1 MAAPPAAAV
10 TARIVHLALVLGAVT
25 VTGVHAAVR
34 AKAPPAGGPPALLP
48 VLAAAAVA
56 TTALAL
62 ALKARLPGR
71 AAGTGEAEW
80 WAANLRS
87 ALLIWALLESAAVM
101 GAVFYLIG
109 VGTWGLVVAAAA
121 LALLVANGPGRLI
134 DR

>member
-1 MAAPPAAAV
+1 MAGSPAPA

-25 VTGVHAAVR
+25 VTGVLAAVR
-34 AKAPPAGGPPALLP
+34 AAAPPATGPRALVP
-48 VLAAAAVA
+48 VLGGGAVA
-56 TTALAL
+56 TIALAL
-62 ALKARLPGR
+62 ALKARIPVR
-71 AAGTGEAEW
+71 TAGATADEW

-87 ALLIWALLESAAVM
+87 AIVIWALFESAVTT

-121 LALLVANGPGRLI
+121 LALLVANGPGRLA